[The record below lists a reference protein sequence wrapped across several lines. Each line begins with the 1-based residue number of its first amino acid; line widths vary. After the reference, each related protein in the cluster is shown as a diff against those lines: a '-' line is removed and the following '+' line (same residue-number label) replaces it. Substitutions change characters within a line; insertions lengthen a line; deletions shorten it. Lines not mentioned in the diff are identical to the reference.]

1 MIITIC
7 RKPFNGTVCD
17 NVEKNSCGALNIRE
31 SRLSS
36 KAKTFVDR
44 GRDANGSSYNWANTD
59 RKEMVYD
66 GSKGRF
72 PANVV
77 ITDCPS
83 VLSQF
88 PKDSLGCK
96 PHRVVGN
103 NRYEGWGTIT
113 AKDEIVG
120 YDDGDNTCASRY
132 FFRVRK

>member
-7 RKPFNGTVCD
+7 RKPFKRSVCESI
-17 NVEKNSCGALNIRE
+17 VESQCGGINI
-31 SRLSS
+31 
-36 KAKTFVDR
+36 KKTR
-44 GRDANGSSYNWANTD
+44 I
-59 RKEMVYD
+59 D
-66 GSKGRF
+66 GSEGRF

-83 VLSQF
+83 VLVQF

-113 AKDEIVG
+113 AKDEVVG
-120 YDDGDNTCASRY
+120 YDDGENTCASRY
-132 FFRVRK
+132 FFKVRK